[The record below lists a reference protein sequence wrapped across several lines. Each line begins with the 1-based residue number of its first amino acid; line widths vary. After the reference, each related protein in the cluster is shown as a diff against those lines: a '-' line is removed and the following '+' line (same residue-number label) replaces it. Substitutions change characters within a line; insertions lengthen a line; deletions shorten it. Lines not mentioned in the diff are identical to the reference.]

1 MANTRA
7 LPQRRTATK
16 KATGRKP
23 PAPARKA
30 TVIALPVRALRGDD
44 AYQAI
49 RRRILDN
56 VYPPG
61 HQALESALAEDLG
74 ISRTPVR
81 EALIRLSNE
90 GLVEV
95 IPRHGMRVLPVS
107 PLDMREIYEVL
118 TALESAA
125 AEMLA
130 RRKPTDAELRP
141 LVDATRDMGRALKA
155 NDLDAWAAADERF
168 HQGLVELAGNRTLID
183 AVARLA
189 DRVHRA
195 RMFTL
200 RLRPKPTTSTEEH
213 TAMLDRIRAGD
224 ARGVVEV
231 NRAHRERAGRELLA
245 IFERYRLHQL

>member
-1 MANTRA
+1 M
-7 LPQRRTATK
+7 PVSRTQPLRKAVTK
-16 KATGRKP
+16 TA
-23 PAPARKA
+23 AARKA
-30 TVIALPVRALRGDD
+30 AVPVLPVRALRGDD

-125 AEMLA
+125 AEILA
-130 RRKPTDAELRP
+130 RRKPTDAELKP

-155 NDLDAWAAADERF
+155 SDLDAWAAADERF

-224 ARGVVEV
+224 GRGAIEV

-245 IFERYRLHQL
+245 IFERYRLQHL